1 MEPSEIAELCKVIAK
16 AGTDM
21 QQLRQTNSHIV
32 AGPGCL
38 FRCVCKSHEV
48 VSLNKEIAI

>member
-21 QQLRQTNSHIV
+21 QHLRQTNNHIV
-32 AGPGCL
+32 VDPCCL
-38 FRCVCKSHEV
+38 PRCVCKSHEV
-48 VSLNKEIAI
+48 VSLNKEIAV